1 MASFDALLSDNAQEK
16 IADAASKSG
25 APIRGMLS
33 EEFTSLFDHVTRQ
46 IASVSTGTKMA
57 VVGDEEI
64 GKTHFC
70 TTMPPPITAI
80 VTDLRFMLILQTQ
93 FRRTLA
99 KPSLYTDQKFVKWL
113 ADKEIYIYNALV
125 LNKETRRPDYVE
137 SVKQFETA
145 LKVVAKHVDK
155 GTFLVDNSSDMRLWL
170 NALVDEEAQFHNP
183 VTGQPYRFQWGSA
196 NKIVRGMTETFRAKR
211 MHFCLTAHTKPVWD
225 KKGKEIAN
233 QTDVDWNRTTSGDL
247 DLIMEGRKLYT
258 SEAIAKSRGAQLVSA
273 KSNKIGPY
281 IRPWFVRKSTR
292 WPEYAQ
298 LCGTNGYLYDMT
310 FPSLQQDIINKVGFD
325 IGDIR

>member
-1 MASFDALLSDNAQEK
+1 MGFDILLDKDAQQN
-16 IADAASKSG
+16 IATAAKKSG
-25 APIRGMLS
+25 SPIRGLLS
-33 EEFTSLFDHVTRQ
+33 EEFTSMFTHVTRQ

-70 TTMPPPITAI
+70 TTMPPPITII
-80 VTDLRFMLILQTQ
+80 VTDMRFMLILQTQ

-113 ADKEIYIYNALV
+113 KDKEIYIYNAV
-125 LNKETRRPDYVE
+125 ILNEQTNRPDYVE
-137 SVKQFETA
+137 SVKQFEVA
-145 LKVVAKHVDK
+145 LKIVAKHVDR
-155 GTFLVDNSSDMRLWL
+155 GTFIVDNASDMRLWL

-183 VTGQPYRFQWGSA
+183 ITGQPYRFQWGSA
-196 NKIVRGMTETFRAKR
+196 NKIVRGMTETFRAKK
-211 MHFCLTAHTKPVWD
+211 MHFCLTAHTKPMWD

-233 QTDVDWNRTTSGDL
+233 ATDVDWNRTTSGDL
-247 DLIMEGRKLYT
+247 DLIMEGRKIYT
-258 SEAIAKSRGAQLVSA
+258 SEPIARGRGATLV
-273 KSNKIGPY
+273 KSDKDKIGPY
-281 IRPWFVRKSTR
+281 MRSWFVRKSTR

-298 LCGTNGYLYDMT
+298 LCGANGYLYDMT
-310 FPSLQQDIINKVGFD
+310 FQSLQEDVINKVGFD